1 MNKIKTYIYFSLVAI
16 IFMILS
22 IWLIKIFNGEMPYV
36 DQWTRSFVHTIAE
49 SQLYEF
55 AYWVTKLGSQ
65 TFLIP
70 FTIVMGIF
78 LWWLYDDWFPSFIF
92 SGGTLMSYLLNEMI
106 KLIVVRERP
115 SMNVDAHAIGYSF
128 PSGHA
133 MISMVCYGL
142 FIYFLR
148 KKLSSKK
155 INDILLICF
164 SSLIFLIGMSRYI
177 INVHY
182 LTDVFSGFTI
192 GFLLFI
198 CFIYLYEWIEEHH
211 RFNT

>member
-1 MNKIKTYIYFSLVAI
+1 
-16 IFMILS
+16 
-22 IWLIKIFNGEMPYV
+22 
-36 DQWTRSFVHTIAE
+36 
-49 SQLYEF
+49 
-55 AYWVTKLGSQ
+55 
-65 TFLIP
+65 

-148 KKLSSKK
+148 KKLCSLF
-155 INDILLICF
+155 NIC
-164 SSLIFLIGMSRYI
+164 
-177 INVHY
+177 
-182 LTDVFSGFTI
+182 
-192 GFLLFI
+192 FLLFYDWF
-198 CFIYLYEWIEEHH
+198 FIIHLFYLFI
-211 RFNT
+211 